1 MLKKD
6 IFTLTSPSDGLEL
19 SVLVTS
25 PVEDAD
31 LRGVV
36 HIVHGM
42 SEYKERYLPLMEFLA
57 ENGFA
62 SIIHDHRG
70 HGLSV
75 KEDGDL
81 GHMYEVGVDAF
92 LDDIAVVNKYAKECF
107 PSVPAIMLGHS
118 MGSLAARCYLKKWGD
133 TIDTLILSGSPKKNS
148 AVGVA
153 RIVAKL
159 WKKLF
164 GSRKKSKLITALVFS
179 PYVAAYKK
187 EKSAF
192 AWICKDPEM
201 VRLYDEDEKCG
212 FGFTVDGFSVLFDLL
227 YRTYE
232 NKKFPYEKVNKELPI
247 MFISGECDPCI
258 DGAENFRKAMES
270 VKSGG
275 YVKVQG
281 KLYETL
287 RHEIFNEKEKITVF
301 QDVLNFLEDNL

>member
-1 MLKKD
+1 
-6 IFTLTSPSDGLEL
+6 
-19 SVLVTS
+19 
-25 PVEDAD
+25 
-31 LRGVV
+31 
-36 HIVHGM
+36 
-42 SEYKERYLPLMEFLA
+42 
-57 ENGFA
+57 
-62 SIIHDHRG
+62 
-70 HGLSV
+70 
-75 KEDGDL
+75 
-81 GHMYEVGVDAF
+81 
-92 LDDIAVVNKYAKECF
+92 
-107 PSVPAIMLGHS
+107 MLGHS

-133 TIDTLILSGSPKKNS
+133 TIDALILSGSPKKNS

-164 GSRKKSKLITALVFS
+164 GSRKKSKLITALVFG

-192 AWICKDPEM
+192 AWICKDPET

-281 KLYETL
+281 KLYDTL